1 MGTLKAFL
9 SILLRDWMMGLGLLL
24 LLGILF
30 MAATATVFFPNPPET
45 MIGPPLQWP
54 GQYPGALLG
63 TDGLGR
69 DILSGLFYGAR
80 ISLLVGFASVAVAM
94 VFGVIV
100 GALAGYY
107 GGWVDMLLMRL
118 TELFQTIPQF
128 MLAIV
133 VVAVLGASI
142 QVIILSL
149 AIVSWPA
156 IARLVRGEFLVLREK
171 QYVQGCIVVGMSDPR
186 IIFLQILPNAMSG
199 VTVMSTIMIATA
211 ILMESALSFLGFG
224 DPNVMSWGSMI
235 GLGKNNLRDAWYI
248 MTIPG
253 IALLVTA
260 LALNMVGDG
269 LNDYLNPRLRS
280 QRGSR

>member
-1 MGTLKAFL
+1 VKTFA
-9 SILLRDWMMGLGLLL
+9 SAVLRDWMMGLGLLL
-24 LLGILF
+24 LLGIAL
-30 MAATATVFFPNPPET
+30 MAATAGIFFPNPPDT

-54 GQYPGALLG
+54 GQFSGALLG
-63 TDGLGR
+63 TDALGR
-69 DILSGLFYGAR
+69 DILAGLFYGAR
-80 ISLLVGFASVAVAM
+80 ISLLVGFASVTVAM
-94 VFGVIV
+94 VV
-100 GALAGYY
+100 GILVGSFAGYY
-107 GGWVDMLLMRL
+107 GGRVDTLLMRV

-142 QVIILSL
+142 EVIILSL
-149 AIVSWPA
+149 AVVSWPA

-171 QYVQGCIVVGMSDPR
+171 AYVQGCVVAGMSDLR

-224 DPNVMSWGSMI
+224 DPNVMSWGTMI
-235 GLGKNNLRDAWYI
+235 GLGKSNLRDAWYI

-253 IALLVTA
+253 VALLVTA

-280 QRGSR
+280 QRGH